1 MKAWLT
7 TKEVCQELCIKP
19 NTFTQYMKRGL
30 FDGIDYAINSRG
42 HRSYLWRSIDL
53 GEIARRLRENIRVNR
68 DEIVADFLT
77 FQPMDTDAWAIDRV
91 ADGNRITRETVVN
104 ALRDRGIPYDIPTR
118 EEVLNGTAA

>member
-30 FDGIDYAINSRG
+30 FDGIDYTINSRK
-42 HRSYLWRSIDL
+42 HRGYLWRSIDL

-77 FQPMDTDAWAIDRV
+77 FQPMGTDVWAIDRV
-91 ADGNRITRETVVN
+91 ADGNRIPREMVTL
-104 ALRDRGIPYDIPTR
+104 ALRERGIHYDIPHGF
-118 EEVLNGTAA
+118 EVVNGIAA